1 MAKQCDYFVLK
12 QITKDTCN
20 FQHHE
25 LGTHEHPHPHVT
37 IIRKLQLKEFPYEHW
52 GIWESETHQM
62 EPAGSSKFPFNY
74 ADNYQERVVV
84 IEGESIL
91 TPSDGADPF
100 TLRAGDFVCFHQGFA
115 CEWEI
120 LKPMRKHYC
129 YFDEGG
135 NEVQPNNVSCDRC
148 GVDCYS
154 ESYFC
159 NDELDL
165 CPTCFTKKEFTNYE
179 YQKEGKAFVDDG
191 EGSRK
196 KAKVHHHDEN
206 DDNDDDGGKK
216 KEQQEEEFA
225 C

>member
-1 MAKQCDYFVLK
+1 MECTEC
-12 QITKDTCN
+12 TKDTCN
-20 FQHHE
+20 FQHNN
-25 LGTHEHPHPHVT
+25 LGKHVHIHPHVT
-37 IIRKLQLKEFPYEHW
+37 IIRSSHLKTLSYEHW
-52 GIWESETHQM
+52 GIWDSKSHPM
-62 EPAGSSKFPFNY
+62 SPGSQKFPFNY
-74 ADNYQERVVV
+74 ADNYQERVVI
-84 IEGESIL
+84 IEGEATL
-91 TPSDGADPF
+91 TPSDGASTL

-129 YFDEGG
+129 YFDEAG

-148 GVDCYS
+148 GADCWS

-165 CPTCFTKKEFTNYE
+165 CPKCFTKKEYTNNYE
-179 YQKEGKAFVDDG
+179 YQREGKAYVDNG

-196 KAKVHHHDEN
+196 KAKIHNEKEEEDE
-206 DDNDDDGGKK
+206 KK
-216 KEQQEEEFA
+216 EKKTEQQEEDEFA